1 MLLFVFQIVVFNSG
15 IIKIDNGLYHSLKGL
30 LLEKNTVFYDKCTDM
45 NHKTLIMP
53 CLLKNMQELCITIC

>member
-15 IIKIDNGLYHSLKGL
+15 IIKIDNVLYHSLKGL
-30 LLEKNTVFYDKCTDM
+30 LLEKILYYDKCTDM